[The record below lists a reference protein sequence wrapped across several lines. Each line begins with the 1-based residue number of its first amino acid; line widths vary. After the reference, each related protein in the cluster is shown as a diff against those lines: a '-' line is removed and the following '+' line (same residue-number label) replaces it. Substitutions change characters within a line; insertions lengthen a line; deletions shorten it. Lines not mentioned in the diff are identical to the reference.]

1 MTRAGVWNLRS
12 PFWLWG
18 PVVLL
23 MTAIFIASSIP
34 DIGQLP
40 GGMSDKSGHSIAY
53 GVLGGLLLRALA
65 AGRLRGI
72 TWRAAS
78 TAVLA
83 AVLYGMSDE
92 WHQSFVPGRTA
103 DRYDILADGI
113 GAAVAVAAGWLA
125 AAAQRW
131 GILDSSS

>member
-12 PFWLWG
+12 PFWLWT
-18 PVVLL
+18 PVVFL
-23 MTAIFIASSIP
+23 MLSIFTASSIP

-40 GGMSDKSGHSIAY
+40 GGMSDKSSHSIAY
-53 GVLGGLLLRALA
+53 AVLAGLLLRALA
-65 AGRLRGI
+65 GGRLSGI
-72 TWRAAS
+72 NWRAAS
-78 TAVLA
+78 A
-83 AVLYGMSDE
+83 AVLLATLYGASDE

-113 GAAVAVAAGWLA
+113 GAAVAVTAGCLAGAAR
-125 AAAQRW
+125 RW